1 MKVFADQ
8 LPAALAR
15 KLPKAVIVAGDE
27 PLQHRDACD
36 AVRAAARQAG
46 IEEREVLDVEPNFA
60 WGRLL
65 ETASNLSLFA
75 TNKLLE
81 LRLGNQK
88 LGQEGSKALA
98 QYADMMDGSDDLLLV
113 SMGKVDAKQQKSA
126 WFKALD
132 KQGIFVPVWPVD
144 ASRLGYWL
152 RIGPRITACRS
163 TWKPRDYWVSA
174 PRVICWRLIKS
185 CKSWR

>member
-8 LPAALAR
+8 LPAALAK

-88 LGQEGSKALA
+88 LGQEGSKAL
-98 QYADMMDGSDDLLLV
+98 
-113 SMGKVDAKQQKSA
+113 
-126 WFKALD
+126 
-132 KQGIFVPVWPVD
+132 
-144 ASRLGYWL
+144 
-152 RIGPRITACRS
+152 
-163 TWKPRDYWVSA
+163 
-174 PRVICWRLIKS
+174 
-185 CKSWR
+185 

>member
-8 LPAALAR
+8 LPAALAK

-65 ETASNLSLFA
+65 ETASNHLVA
-75 TNKLLE
+75 Q
-81 LRLGNQK
+81 LRLS
-88 LGQEGSKALA
+88 EEC
-98 QYADMMDGSDDLLLV
+98 LV
-113 SMGKVDAKQQKSA
+113 SWAK
-126 WFKALD
+126 
-132 KQGIFVPVWPVD
+132 
-144 ASRLGYWL
+144 
-152 RIGPRITACRS
+152 C
-163 TWKPRDYWVSA
+163 
-174 PRVICWRLIKS
+174 
-185 CKSWR
+185 